1 MNFANKYIFWLTWI
15 LLISILTGINNY
27 YFYSHAQRSSGRD
40 ADQLK
45 LLLENEKI
53 RCKINNLDKQTCQ
66 SNILSTVETFS
77 EKAYYNR
84 TLNVFDKDG
93 NLLWKKA
100 DESMPKDITAGSD
113 ISIALDDGNVNYKS
127 STYMDISAF
136 MMSIVNSM
144 TFSCIDIAKITYE
157 SGFKKALDKFDNM
170 YWYRSRPAIGFAVF
184 SFLILWA
191 YRKREK
197 QLIELQLKK
206 EQELIESFKQQSL
219 TTSNI
224 VSDEDLYR
232 KFVQFEHII
241 NPPIN
246 TILFREIIA
255 VDTGGMG
262 NKFRQ
267 TLEKIFFKILK
278 TKLNMKAK
286 DLSEAIYFLHTQELI
301 SEKAKNYSNL
311 IRVYGNIDSHYSEDT
326 EISQDE
332 IKLLAFR
339 LMSVIEEVVE
349 KNLFPIED
357 AMKNSGV
364 KPKKIFDKQT
374 QKWVAQS

>member
-15 LLISILTGINNY
+15 FLISILTGINNY

-45 LLLENEKI
+45 LLLENEKT

-66 SNILSTVETFS
+66 SNILSTIETFS

-93 NLLWKKA
+93 NLLWKKT
-100 DESMPKDITAGSD
+100 DKSMPKDITAGSD
-113 ISIALDDGNVNYKS
+113 ISIVLDDGNVKYKS
-127 STYMDISAF
+127 STYMDIPAF

-157 SGFKKALDKFDNM
+157 SGFKNALEKFDNM

-349 KNLFPIED
+349 NNLFSIED